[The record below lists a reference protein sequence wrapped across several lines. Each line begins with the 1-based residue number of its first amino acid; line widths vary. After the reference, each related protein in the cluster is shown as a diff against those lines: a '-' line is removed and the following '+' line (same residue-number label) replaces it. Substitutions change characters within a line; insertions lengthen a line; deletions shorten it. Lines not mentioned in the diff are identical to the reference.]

1 MTSALAKTPCWR
13 LQNERLKILKR
24 NAEYKRL
31 HEICRNHW
39 NEFDP
44 IGVRVNLSSDSEPDW
59 FPDDEYDSYVPQT
72 VKLAVE
78 GADAVKMR
86 KHIEHCCTVNM
97 SLNSTRTASKAINE
111 FVEKLLELQN
121 P

>member
-1 MTSALAKTPCWR
+1 M
-13 LQNERLKILKR
+13 KR

-31 HEICRNHW
+31 HKMCRKHW

-44 IGVRVNLSSDSEPDW
+44 IGVRVNLGSDSEPDW
-59 FPDDEYDSYVPQT
+59 FPDDEYDSYVPHT
-72 VKLAVE
+72 VKLVME
-78 GADAVKMR
+78 KADVVKIR

-97 SLNSTRTASKAINE
+97 GLGPTRKANE
-111 FVEKLLELQN
+111 ALDRFVDELLKLQN